1 MQNWR
6 SNFDEW
12 HRFSRNSW
20 LNRSKHENMRRLSVK
35 RWHGLVALLASIST
49 SAMAADGFTTSLSS
63 TPGLNGNQ
71 VPEVVIVVDRHR
83 DSLSRQLVQSTVRNM
98 LGSVG
103 IRPDLIAL
111 QSVATAAIDTANGQ
125 DEGVSTICYETWC
138 ARIYLAPDGN

>member
-1 MQNWR
+1 M
-6 SNFDEW
+6 
-12 HRFSRNSW
+12 
-20 LNRSKHENMRRLSVK
+20 K